1 MFFSKNHLHQTKVIK
16 VANNKK
22 LIAKTDYK
30 VLNNP
35 TKPYLVRL
43 NYKCIKKVKNLISI
57 NGQLLDLSS
66 PKIMGIINITPDSF
80 YANSRATD
88 MDSILE
94 KAEEMVL
101 DGVDIIDL
109 GAMSSRPGAEII
121 EEEIELGRLIPVI
134 KAISTH
140 FPSVIL
146 SIDTIR
152 ASVAEVAINVGAH
165 IINDITGGHFDLK
178 MLETVGNLGV
188 PFICMHS
195 KGLPKEMQLNPNY
208 NNILVAIIDYFI
220 ERLITCHL
228 AGIKDI
234 IIDPGFGFGKTIE
247 HNYTLLKQLNSFSFL
262 NVPIL
267 VGLSRKSMIYK
278 PLEISIE
285 ESLPATTALHLFS
298 LQNGAKIL
306 RVHDVKAAKQAID
319 LFHLLA

>member
-1 MFFSKNHLHQTKVIK
+1 M
-16 VANNKK
+16 
-22 LIAKTDYK
+22 
-30 VLNNP
+30 
-35 TKPYLVRL
+35 
-43 NYKCIKKVKNLISI
+43 KNLISI
-57 NGQLLDLSS
+57 AGKLMDLST

-80 YANSRATD
+80 YDKSRA
-88 MDSILE
+88 MDNYT
-94 KAEEMVL
+94 VL
-101 DGVDIIDL
+101 KRIEQMLIDGADIIDL
-109 GAMSSRPGAEII
+109 GAMSSRPGAELID
-121 EEEIELGRLIPVI
+121 EETELKRLIPIV
-134 KAISTH
+134 KAISTNY
-140 FPSVIL
+140 PSAVL

-152 ASVAEVAINVGAH
+152 ARVAMEAINAGAH
-165 IINDITGGHFDLK
+165 IINDITGGHFDSK
-178 MLETVGNLGV
+178 MLETVGKLGA

-195 KGLPKEMQLNPNY
+195 KGLPNEMQVNPNY
-208 NNILVAIIDYFI
+208 DDILVEIIDYFI
-220 ERLITCHL
+220 ERLNACKT
-228 AGIKDI
+228 AGIKDV

-262 NVPIL
+262 NAPIL

>member
-1 MFFSKNHLHQTKVIK
+1 M
-16 VANNKK
+16 
-22 LIAKTDYK
+22 
-30 VLNNP
+30 
-35 TKPYLVRL
+35 
-43 NYKCIKKVKNLISI
+43 KNLISI
-57 NGQLLDLSS
+57 AGKLMDLST

-80 YANSRATD
+80 YDKSRA
-88 MDSILE
+88 MDNYT
-94 KAEEMVL
+94 VL
-101 DGVDIIDL
+101 KRIEQMLIDGADIIDL
-109 GAMSSRPGAEII
+109 GAMSSRPGAELID
-121 EEEIELGRLIPVI
+121 EETELKRLIPILKV
-134 KAISTH
+134 ISTN
-140 FPSVIL
+140 FPSAVL

-165 IINDITGGHFDLK
+165 IINDITGGHFDSK

-208 NNILVAIIDYFI
+208 NNILVEIIDYFI
-220 ERLITCHL
+220 ERLSACHL
-228 AGIKDI
+228 AGIKDV

>member
-1 MFFSKNHLHQTKVIK
+1 M
-16 VANNKK
+16 
-22 LIAKTDYK
+22 
-30 VLNNP
+30 
-35 TKPYLVRL
+35 
-43 NYKCIKKVKNLISI
+43 KNLISI
-57 NGQLLDLSS
+57 AGKLMDLST

-80 YANSRATD
+80 YDKSRA
-88 MDSILE
+88 MDNYT
-94 KAEEMVL
+94 VL
-101 DGVDIIDL
+101 KRVEQMLIDGADIIDL
-109 GAMSSRPGAEII
+109 GAMSSRPGAELIDK
-121 EEEIELGRLIPVI
+121 ETELKRLIPIV
-134 KAISTH
+134 KSISTN
-140 FPSVIL
+140 FPSAVL

-152 ASVAEVAINVGAH
+152 ARVAMEAINAGAH
-165 IINDITGGHFDLK
+165 IINDITGGHFDSK
-178 MLETVGNLGV
+178 MLETVGKLGA

-195 KGLPKEMQLNPNY
+195 KGLPNEMQLNPNY
-208 NNILVAIIDYFI
+208 NNILVEIIDYFI
-220 ERLITCHL
+220 ERLNACKT
-228 AGIKDI
+228 AGIKDV

>member
-1 MFFSKNHLHQTKVIK
+1 
-16 VANNKK
+16 
-22 LIAKTDYK
+22 
-30 VLNNP
+30 
-35 TKPYLVRL
+35 
-43 NYKCIKKVKNLISI
+43 VKNLISI

-80 YANSRATD
+80 YDKSRA
-88 MDSILE
+88 MDNYT
-94 KAEEMVL
+94 VL
-101 DGVDIIDL
+101 KRIEQMLIDGADIIDL

-165 IINDITGGHFDLK
+165 IINDISGGHFDSK
-178 MLETVGNLGV
+178 MLETVGKLGA

-195 KGLPKEMQLNPNY
+195 KGLPNEMQVNPNY
-208 NNILVAIIDYFI
+208 DDILVEIIDYFI
-220 ERLITCHL
+220 ERLNACKT
-228 AGIKDI
+228 AGIKDV

-262 NVPIL
+262 NAPIL

-306 RVHDVKAAKQAID
+306 IY
-319 LFHLLA
+319 FIY

>member
-1 MFFSKNHLHQTKVIK
+1 M
-16 VANNKK
+16 
-22 LIAKTDYK
+22 

-80 YANSRATD
+80 YDKSRATD

-101 DGVDIIDL
+101 DGVEIIDL

-165 IINDITGGHFDLK
+165 IINDISGGHFDSK

-208 NNILVAIIDYFI
+208 NNILVEIIDYFI
-220 ERLITCHL
+220 ERLSACHL
-228 AGIKDI
+228 AGIKDV

-262 NVPIL
+262 NAPIL

>member
-1 MFFSKNHLHQTKVIK
+1 
-16 VANNKK
+16 
-22 LIAKTDYK
+22 
-30 VLNNP
+30 
-35 TKPYLVRL
+35 
-43 NYKCIKKVKNLISI
+43 
-57 NGQLLDLSS
+57 
-66 PKIMGIINITPDSF
+66 MGIINITPDSF

-101 DGVDIIDL
+101 DGVEIIDL

-165 IINDITGGHFDLK
+165 IINDITGGHFDSK
-178 MLETVGNLGV
+178 MLETVGKLGV

-208 NNILVAIIDYFI
+208 NNILVEIIDYFI
-220 ERLITCHL
+220 ERLSACHL
-228 AGIKDI
+228 AGIKDV

>member
-1 MFFSKNHLHQTKVIK
+1 M
-16 VANNKK
+16 
-22 LIAKTDYK
+22 
-30 VLNNP
+30 
-35 TKPYLVRL
+35 
-43 NYKCIKKVKNLISI
+43 KNLISI
-57 NGQLLDLSS
+57 AGKLMDLST

-80 YANSRATD
+80 YDKSRA
-88 MDSILE
+88 MDNYT
-94 KAEEMVL
+94 VL
-101 DGVDIIDL
+101 KRIEQMLIDGADIIDL
-109 GAMSSRPGAEII
+109 GAMSSRPGAELID
-121 EEEIELGRLIPVI
+121 EETELKRLIPIV
-134 KAISTH
+134 KAISTNY
-140 FPSVIL
+140 PSAVL

-152 ASVAEVAINVGAH
+152 ARVAMEAINAGAH
-165 IINDITGGHFDLK
+165 IINDITGGHFDSK
-178 MLETVGNLGV
+178 MLETVGKLGA

-195 KGLPKEMQLNPNY
+195 KGLPNEMQVNPNY
-208 NNILVAIIDYFI
+208 DDILVEIIDYFI
-220 ERLITCHL
+220 ERLNACKT
-228 AGIKDI
+228 AGIKDV

>member
-1 MFFSKNHLHQTKVIK
+1 M
-16 VANNKK
+16 
-22 LIAKTDYK
+22 
-30 VLNNP
+30 
-35 TKPYLVRL
+35 
-43 NYKCIKKVKNLISI
+43 KNLISI
-57 NGQLLDLSS
+57 AGKLMDLST

-80 YANSRATD
+80 YDKSRA
-88 MDSILE
+88 MDNYT
-94 KAEEMVL
+94 VL
-101 DGVDIIDL
+101 KRVEQMLIDGADIIDL
-109 GAMSSRPGAEII
+109 GAMSSRPGAELID
-121 EEEIELGRLIPVI
+121 EETELKRLIPIV
-134 KAISTH
+134 KSISTN
-140 FPSVIL
+140 FPSAVL

-152 ASVAEVAINVGAH
+152 SSIAQQAIENGAH
-165 IINDITGGHFDLK
+165 IINDITSGHFVNE
-178 MLETVGNLGV
+178 MLNTVGKLNV
-188 PFICMHS
+188 PYICMHS
-195 KGLPKEMQLNPNY
+195 KGLPNEMQVNPNY
-208 NNILVAIIDYFI
+208 NNILVEIIDYFI
-220 ERLITCHL
+220 ERLSACHL
-228 AGIKDI
+228 AGIKDV